1 MINLYKNTLLADMNT
16 IEKTISSEEI
26 VEAFQQLSPGLK
38 SLVRNVVRMDLQ
50 SMSYEEIGSSD
61 VSCRVV
67 QLYKQL
73 GSFDAIISY
82 GLDMF
87 QA

>member
-16 IEKTISSEEI
+16 ISETISSEEI
-26 VEAFQQLSPGLK
+26 VKSFQKLSPGLA
-38 SLVRNVVRMDLQ
+38 SLVRNVARMDLQ

-73 GSFDAIISY
+73 GSFEAIISY

>member
-1 MINLYKNTLLADMNT
+1 MINLYKTTLLADMNT

-38 SLVRNVVRMDLQ
+38 SLVRNVARMDLQ

-67 QLYKQL
+67 QLYNQL